1 MQKKNFEDYY
11 IKGKEIKEGV
21 FSTLYEGE
29 TKNKNKEK
37 IAIKIISK
45 SKIRDALRNLNFIVN
60 DKDFEQYTKC
70 FFNEINNMK
79 ILEGENKD
87 NENAV
92 KFYNYFDNKN
102 EFIIV
107 MELCDENILSYLSK
121 NINKF
126 NSKKNYEIINQ
137 LNKSFKIMAKNK
149 FVYGRL
155 KLENI
160 LLKYNKEKTKFIVKL
175 KLSDNSDKM
184 IQLYNIFSSKN
195 NNRFYLNSPE
205 LIKRQNLSGKSD
217 LWSLGVIIYILYF
230 NDYPYKG
237 NSEKELLEQ
246 INLGNNILKTTSNE
260 DLNDLIRKL
269 LVKNPQN
276 RLSWDE
282 YFNHPFFRKDFWS
295 NYENKEKIGES
306 GYAIIYK
313 VTDKKTQE
321 VRAIKVFDKNKVK
334 SIFRRQNIRDPTE
347 EEIKPYIKSFYN
359 EINHMKMLSEGG
371 NINTVKLIDYFD
383 TKNEIGVVMELC
395 DNNLLDFFIERMDS
409 KNSKEIFNILVQL
422 NNSLKLMHKN
432 NLVHRALNLENI
444 LIKYKNKK
452 EKTKYTVKLKLTEDC
467 CLIKDLSKSHFNI
480 KGNINFIAPEILKK
494 EKNIEKCDLWS
505 LGIIIYVLYF
515 KNYPYVGN
523 EKEILKDIKKKTL
536 KKIDN
541 WDLNNII
548 QNLLI
553 EDPQKRFTWDQ
564 YFNYPAF
571 RNISDYNNYYTIEK
585 KIGDTKYATVYKGKD
600 NNTNEIRA
608 IKVFDKNKIR
618 NNYKRKKFI
627 EMSDL
632 EMTKYIAR
640 FNNEINHLKMIDQE
654 GNNNTVKFIE
664 SFNTDDN
671 FAIVM
676 ELCDDNLLNL
686 FTKRN
691 EPFDSKTIKNI
702 LCYLNNS
709 FKIMAKNKLVHM
721 ALNLENILVK
731 YEDQRKTNYIVKLKL
746 TDDSCLIN
754 ELPKRPNYN
763 RGEGFLNYIAPE
775 ILKNQ
780 KYDEKC
786 DLWSLGIIIYLLYF
800 KCYPYNGNNEKEILE
815 QIKQKKEV
823 IKTDNISLNDLI
835 QKLLVED
842 PKYRLTWSQYFSHP
856 FFMDKEIK
864 SYKDCFKT
872 LEIIGHSKY
881 ATIYKAKDLRTEELL
896 AIKIFD
902 KKKIQTEKSK
912 KIYKEVSEEELKPYI
927 KGFNNEVTYMKMI
940 SGNKNTVRFI
950 QNFISNDEFVI
961 AMELC
966 DDSLLNVFAKSSSPY
981 NSKEILNILTQLN
994 NCFKL
999 IDKNKLILRALNL
1012 DNILIKYEER
1022 NKCIYKLKLTDDSC
1036 LLSELKSHQLN
1047 IIQDNMIF
1055 VAPEILK
1062 KQEYNEKC
1070 DLWSLGVIIYTLAF
1084 KKYPYFGDNE
1094 IEILDE
1100 IKNNDLEKSH
1110 DNYLNNLIQR
1120 LLVEDP
1126 KKRMD
1131 WNQYFNHSFFK

>member
-1 MQKKNFEDYY
+1 MQKKNNFEDYY
-11 IKGKEIKEGV
+11 IKGKIIKEGV

-29 TKNKNKEK
+29 TIKKEK
-37 IAIKIISK
+37 RAIKIIDK
-45 SKIRDALRNLNFIVN
+45 NKIRDVLRNLNFSVD
-60 DKDFEQYTKC
+60 DKDLNQYTNC

-79 ILEGENKD
+79 ILNGENED

-121 NINKF
+121 NDNKS

-149 FVYGRL
+149 FVYGWL

-160 LLKYNKEKTKFIVKL
+160 LLKYKNKEKTKFIVKL

-184 IQLYNIFSSKN
+184 MQLYKKFSSKN
-195 NNRFYLNSPE
+195 YRTFYLNSPE
-205 LIKRQNLSGKSD
+205 LIKRQNLSEKSD
-217 LWSLGVIIYILYF
+217 LWSLGVIIYKLYF
-230 NDYPYKG
+230 NDYPYKAE
-237 NSEKELLEQ
+237 SEEELLKQ
-246 INLGNNILKTTSNE
+246 IDLENSILKTTNNK

-282 YFNHPFFRKDFWS
+282 YFNHPFLNFWN

-313 VTDKKTQE
+313 VTEKESKE
-321 VRAIKVFDKNKVK
+321 VRALKVFDKNKVR

-347 EEIKPYIKSFYN
+347 EEIKPYINSFYN
-359 EINHMKMLSEGG
+359 EINYMKMLSKGG
-371 NINTVKLIDYFD
+371 NINTVKVIDYFD
-383 TKNEIGVVMELC
+383 TKNEIGALMELC
-395 DNNLLDFFIERMDS
+395 DTNLLDFFVERMES
-409 KNSKEIFNILVQL
+409 KNSKEILNILMQL

-444 LIKYKNKK
+444 LIKYKNKE

-467 CLIKDLSKSHFNI
+467 CLIKDLSTSHFYI

-515 KNYPYVGN
+515 KDYPYGGN

-536 KKIDN
+536 EKIDN
-541 WDLNNII
+541 SDLNNII

-553 EDPQKRFTWDQ
+553 EDPQKRFTWNQ
-564 YFNYPAF
+564 YFNHSAF

-618 NNYKRKKFI
+618 NDYKRKNYK

-632 EMTKYIAR
+632 DMKEYIAR

-654 GNNNTVKFIE
+654 GNNNIVKFIE

-676 ELCDDNLLNL
+676 ELCDDNLLNY

-691 EPFDSKTIKNI
+691 QPFDSKTIKNI
-702 LCYLNNS
+702 LCLLNNS

-731 YEDQRKTNYIVKLKL
+731 YEDQNKTKYTVKLKL
-746 TDDSCLIN
+746 TDDSCLIDD
-754 ELPKRPNYN
+754 LPKRPRYN

-800 KCYPYNGNNEKEILE
+800 KCYPYYGNNEEEILE
-815 QIKQKKEV
+815 QIKKTKLL
-823 IKTDNISLNDLI
+823 KTDNISLTDLI

-842 PKYRLTWSQYFSHP
+842 PNHRLTWSQYFSHS

-864 SYKDCFKT
+864 NYKDCFDD
-872 LEIIGHSKY
+872 LETIGHSKY
-881 ATIYKAKDLRTEELL
+881 ATIYKALDLRTNEYRAL
-896 AIKIFD
+896 KIFE
-902 KKKIQTEKSK
+902 KKKIKTERKRK
-912 KIYKEVSEEELKPYI
+912 FYKEVSEEELKPYI
-927 KGFNNEVTYMKMI
+927 EGFNNEVTYMKMI
-940 SGNKNTVRFI
+940 SENKNKNTVRLI
-950 QNFISNDEFVI
+950 DNFISNDEFVI
-961 AMELC
+961 VMELC
-966 DDSLLNVFAKSSSPY
+966 DDSLLNLFAKREIPY
-981 NSKEILNILTQLN
+981 NLKEILNLLTQLN

-999 IDKNKLILRALNL
+999 MVKNKLILRALNL
-1012 DNILIKYEER
+1012 DNILIKYGER
-1022 NKCIYKLKLTDDSC
+1022 NEYIYKLKLTDDSC
-1036 LLSELKSHQLN
+1036 LLSELKSHKLN
-1047 IIQDNMIF
+1047 IIPDNMIF

-1070 DLWSLGVIIYTLAF
+1070 DLWSLGVIIYVLAF

-1100 IKNNDLEKSH
+1100 IKKNDLDKSN
-1110 DNYLNNLIQR
+1110 DKNLNDLIQK

-1126 KKRMD
+1126 KKRMN